1 MSTPSYTLNLKP
13 LRVPELKHAAPPAKK
28 TPARKFAFGYFF
40 GKRAGHSFRD
50 LAEDYA
56 PFLREVCFPWPG
68 LLSAREIDGDP
79 VELRKQLVDD
89 LRFCRSKG
97 VLLDLLADATCYGDN
112 AFKFAQRD
120 DYLGHMKEMA
130 DAGVTPEIVTSV
142 SPYIAAITKKYSGDI
157 ERRASVNAKLFSTL
171 AMEYISSKFDSMC
184 IGRDVQRDLP
194 TMKAFAAWAGKN
206 GKRLCMVANSACLR
220 FCPWQRFHE
229 TLCSHHFAHAL
240 AEMERVAMP
249 STLCSGVIADKN
261 YEEILRG
268 SWIRPED
275 LRRYEPYVSVVNLS
289 TLEAPRP
296 DLILRAYTSGSFDGD
311 LLLLLD
317 RDYSSMIAPMMFD
330 NKAFPPEWSEGKIA
344 GLCAADCT
352 HCGKCADTLKRVL
365 KPAPA
370 QPA

>member
-1 MSTPSYTLNLKP
+1 MSRPSYSLNLAP
-13 LRVPELKHAAPPAKK
+13 LRVPDRRQTASPDQPK
-28 TPARKFAFGYFF
+28 TVRKFAFGYFF
-40 GKRAGHSFRD
+40 GNRGGHSFRE
-50 LAEDYA
+50 LAEEYA
-56 PFLREVCFPWPG
+56 PFLREVSFPWPG
-68 LLSAREIDGDP
+68 LLSASEIDGDP
-79 VELRKQLVDD
+79 AELRKQLVDD

-97 VLLDLLADATCYGDN
+97 MRLGLLADATCYGDN

-120 DYLGHMKEMA
+120 DYLGHLKEMA
-130 DAGVTPEIVTSV
+130 DADVAPDIVTSV
-142 SPYIAAITKKYSGDI
+142 SPYIAAITKIFSGGI
-157 ERRASVNAKLFSTL
+157 ERRVSVNAKLFSTL
-171 AMEYISSKFDSMC
+171 AMDYISSKFDSFC

-194 TMKAFAAWAGKN
+194 TMKMFAAWADKTGKQ
-206 GKRLCMVANSACLR
+206 LCMVANSACLR

-240 AEMERVAMP
+240 PEMKRVSMP
-249 STLCSGVIADKN
+249 PTLCAGMIAEKR

-275 LRRYEPYVSVVNLS
+275 LRRYEPYVSVVSLS
-289 TLEAPRP
+289 TQEAPRP
-296 DLILRAYTSGSFDGD
+296 DLILKAYTSGSYDGD

-317 RDYSSMIAPMMFD
+317 RDYASLVAPMLFD
-330 NKAFPPEWSEGKIA
+330 NKAFPAEWSEGKIA

-365 KPAPA
+365 KSAPA

>member
-1 MSTPSYTLNLKP
+1 MSRPSYTLNLKP
-13 LRVPELKHAAPPAKK
+13 LQAPDLKHAASLNLPK
-28 TPARKFAFGYFF
+28 TARKFAFGYFF
-40 GKRAGHSFRD
+40 GQRAGYSFRE
-50 LAEDYA
+50 LAEEYA

-68 LLSAREIDGDP
+68 LLSARELDGDP

-97 VLLDLLADATCYGDN
+97 MLLDLLADATCYGEK
-112 AFKFAQRD
+112 AFKFAQREE
-120 DYLGHMKEMA
+120 YLGHLKAMA
-130 DAGVTPEIVTSV
+130 DAGVAPEIVTSV
-142 SPYIAAITKKYSGDI
+142 SPYISSITKIFSAGI

-171 AMEYISSKFDSMC
+171 AMEYISSKFDSLC

-194 TMKAFAAWAGKN
+194 TMKAFAVWANKN
-206 GKRLCMVANSACLR
+206 GKKLCMTVNSACLR

-240 AEMERVAMP
+240 PELKRVSMP
-249 STLCSGVIADKN
+249 PTLCAGVLADKN

-275 LRRYEPYVSVVNLS
+275 LHRYEPYVSVVNLAA
-289 TLEAPRP
+289 LEAPRP

-317 RDYSSMIAPMMFD
+317 RDYASQLAPMIFD

-365 KPAPA
+365 KRAPA

>member
-1 MSTPSYTLNLKP
+1 MSRPSYTLNLKSLQAP
-13 LRVPELKHAAPPAKK
+13 DLKRPVTPDRPK
-28 TPARKFAFGYFF
+28 TARKFAFGYFF
-40 GKRAGHSFRD
+40 GNRAGHSFRE
-50 LAEDYA
+50 LAEEYA

-68 LLSAREIDGDP
+68 LLSAREVDGDP
-79 VELRKQLVDD
+79 TELRKQLVDD

-97 VLLDLLADATCYGDN
+97 ILLDLLADATCYGDK
-112 AFKFAQRD
+112 AFKFTQREE
-120 DYLGHMKEMA
+120 YLGHLKTMA
-130 DAGVTPEIVTSV
+130 DAGVVPEIVTSV
-142 SPYIAAITKKYSGDI
+142 SPYIASITKLFSADI

-194 TMKAFAAWAGKN
+194 TMKAFAAWGDKN
-206 GKRLCMVANSACLR
+206 GKKLCMTANSACLR

-249 STLCSGVIADKN
+249 ATLCAGVLADKN

-275 LRRYEPYVSVVNLS
+275 LHRYEPYVSVVNLS
-289 TLEAPRP
+289 ALEAPRP
-296 DLILRAYTSGSFDGD
+296 DLLLRAYTSGTFDGD

-317 RDYSSMIAPMMFD
+317 RDYASLVAPMMFD
-330 NKAFPPEWSEGKIA
+330 NKSFPPEWGEGKIA

-365 KPAPA
+365 KRAPD
-370 QPA
+370 QSV